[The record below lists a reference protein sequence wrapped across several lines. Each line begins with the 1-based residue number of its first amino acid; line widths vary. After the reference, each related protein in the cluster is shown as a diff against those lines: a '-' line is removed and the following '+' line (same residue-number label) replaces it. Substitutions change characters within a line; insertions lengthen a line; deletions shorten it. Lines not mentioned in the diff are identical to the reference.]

1 MNSYC
6 TRFLPILPMT
16 EIEVIQNTQRITN
29 SVVSGMDDELET
41 HAKYVIIGVA
51 TSEEVS
57 GITEKNIDISHS
69 FTMRNISYS
78 NEGQSGNTQD
88 EPANAGLQSYETQ
101 SFVSDIS
108 SQNFAFHSTPSF
120 TMSTLE
126 NITLMDESKQ
136 ILQEAEQKAETIVID
151 MERKEYEGVELA
163 TPAQVSHIANK
174 EKFMTKADASFFI
187 DCMNGRRQGRIE
199 SKKFRD
205 YKKVTTVNEVQSS

>member
-1 MNSYC
+1 
-6 TRFLPILPMT
+6 MT

-136 ILQEAEQKAETIVID
+136 ILQEAEQKAETTVVID
-151 MERKEYEGVELA
+151 VAERKEYEGVILA
-163 TPAQVSHIANK
+163 TPAQVRYIAQMA
-174 EKFMTKADASFFI
+174 KFMTKADASFFI
-187 DCMNGRRQGRIE
+187 DCMKGRRQGRIE
-199 SKKFRD
+199 SKNNS
-205 YKKVTTVNEVQSS
+205 KKVTTVNEVPSS